1 MLDTRAIARSLTD
14 ANLTP
19 AQADAITNGILQ
31 SHHEQSGSDHATK
44 ADVAMLRVEM
54 AALETRLIKWTI
66 GTGVAVAGIVVAA
79 LRLLQ

>member
-31 SHHEQSGSDHATK
+31 SHEQSGSDHATK